1 MRKLSFFSLL
11 TGTLML
17 IAACGNDPE
26 VEARFVSTVEKGIT
40 ILDSAQ
46 TVADLVEAE
55 DSIDKAFSIE
65 GATELSETGAVKDVM
80 ALHPSNEWAD
90 ISVRP
95 DAATGPLMF
104 LQL

>member
-65 GATELSETGAVKDVM
+65 GATELSETGAVKDVKERFEKS
-80 ALHPSNEWAD
+80 LT
-90 ISVRP
+90 
-95 DAATGPLMF
+95 AAQQRIMDNLEKE
-104 LQL
+104 L